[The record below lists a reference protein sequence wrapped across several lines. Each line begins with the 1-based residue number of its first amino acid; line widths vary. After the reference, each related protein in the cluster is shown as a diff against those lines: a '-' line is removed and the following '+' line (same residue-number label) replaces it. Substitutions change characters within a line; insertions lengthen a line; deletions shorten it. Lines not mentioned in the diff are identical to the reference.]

1 MLIDYSSQ
9 STAEKTVDRRLLTVL
24 CQLLAPFAP
33 HMTEEIWHE
42 VLHQKNSVH
51 ISQWPTYDEKYLKS
65 EKVTI
70 AIQINGKL
78 RSTIIVDSDLG
89 KEDILKIAR
98 EDEKITKWLVGE
110 KIKKE
115 IFVPGKLIN
124 FVVS

>member
-1 MLIDYSSQ
+1 M
-9 STAEKTVDRRLLTVL
+9 
-24 CQLLAPFAP
+24 
-33 HMTEEIWHE
+33 
-42 VLHQKNSVH
+42 
-51 ISQWPTYDEKYLKS
+51 KS

-98 EDEKITKWLVGE
+98 EDEKITKWFE
-110 KIKKE
+110 DKEIKKE
-115 IFVPGKLIN
+115 IFALGKLIN